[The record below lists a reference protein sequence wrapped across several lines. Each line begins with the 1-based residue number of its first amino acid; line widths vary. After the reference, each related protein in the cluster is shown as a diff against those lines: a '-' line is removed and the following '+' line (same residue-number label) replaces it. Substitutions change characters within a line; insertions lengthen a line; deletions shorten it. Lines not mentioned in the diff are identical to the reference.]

1 MENSVLHYETL
12 GDRDMQLVIT
22 LRKDVPDRDTG
33 KAIFELVKRKLEDNP
48 EIVVSGHITNHFT
61 DDEVKS

>member
-1 MENSVLHYETL
+1 
-12 GDRDMQLVIT
+12 MQLVIT

-61 DDEVKS
+61 EDKVQS